1 MFEIGETISCIPQ
14 KRVKGGYPII
24 FASNIF
30 PNSHLIHFDCRNHYT
45 FWSLGFG
52 EKLICTP
59 IFQSLISTIRHELLH
74 ALGFS
79 ASLYAFYRD
88 ENGDPRTPRGDSGKP
103 PIDFDLRVR
112 KWSENT
118 IKTVILKLFFLYL
131 HT

>member
-1 MFEIGETISCIPQ
+1 MNGFCCEKIS
-14 KRVKGGYPII
+14 KV
-24 FASNIF
+24 
-30 PNSHLIHFDCRNHYT
+30 
-45 FWSLGFG
+45 
-52 EKLICTP
+52 ICTP

-118 IKTVILKLFFLYL
+118 IKTVIFILNLNIFIYSLIENETY
-131 HT
+131 

>member
-1 MFEIGETISCIPQ
+1 MLKKF
-14 KRVKGGYPII
+14 VKMLR
-24 FASNIF
+24 
-30 PNSHLIHFDCRNHYT
+30 LIKKSADVIYE
-45 FWSLGFG
+45 WS
-52 EKLICTP
+52 P
-59 IFQSLISTIRHELLH
+59 
-74 ALGFS
+74 
-79 ASLYAFYRD
+79 SLYAFYRD

>member
-1 MFEIGETISCIPQ
+1 MDSNGFYCG
-14 KRVKGGYPII
+14 KR
-24 FASNIF
+24 S
-30 PNSHLIHFDCRNHYT
+30 
-45 FWSLGFG
+45 
-52 EKLICTP
+52 KLIFFM
-59 IFQSLISTIRHELLH
+59 FQSLISTIRHELLH

-118 IKTVILKLFFLYL
+118 IKTVILKHFFFF
-131 HT
+131 T

>member
-1 MFEIGETISCIPQ
+1 MNCNGFYCEKKIS
-14 KRVKGGYPII
+14 
-24 FASNIF
+24 
-30 PNSHLIHFDCRNHYT
+30 
-45 FWSLGFG
+45 
-52 EKLICTP
+52 KLICTP

-118 IKTVILKLFFLYL
+118 IKTVILNFFFTYL
-131 HT
+131 LNATF